1 MKRILI
7 GISGATGAIF
17 GIRALEV
24 LKTVPDVEVHLIV
37 TDAGALTIKEETNW
51 SLKDVVALADY
62 SYDISDIGARISS
75 GSFRTDGMIIAPC
88 SIKSMSMI
96 SNSINANLLIR
107 AADVILKE
115 KKKLV
120 LMVRETP
127 LHIGHLRLMMNL
139 AEMGVV
145 IHPPMPAFYFKPQ
158 GLDDI
163 INHTVGRIFDH
174 FEIDCHLFERWSGT
188 GGKKAKPEKSAS
200 AHHKR

>member
-1 MKRILI
+1 MRRILV
-7 GISGATGAIF
+7 GISGATGVIF

-24 LKTVPDVEVHLIV
+24 LKTVPDVEVHLVV
-37 TDAGALTIKEETNW
+37 TEAAAWTIREETHWN
-51 SLKDVVALADY
+51 LKDVVALADY

-75 GSFRTDGMIIAPC
+75 GSFRTDGMIVAPC

-96 SNSINANLLIR
+96 SNSINSNLLVR
-107 AADVILKE
+107 AADVIVKE
-115 KKKLV
+115 KRKLV

-139 AEMGVV
+139 AEMGVI

-163 INHTVGRIFDH
+163 INYTVGRIFDH
-174 FEIDCHLFERWSGT
+174 FGIDCHLFERWSGT
-188 GGKKAKPEKSAS
+188 GERNANRKS
-200 AHHKR
+200 